1 MQIRLTVLGPPGG
14 PTAPHGCD
22 LLVTAPPGTP
32 LAAISGAL
40 AQAAQAGEGPV
51 VLYAGGD
58 RLDVQRSLL
67 GEPPLIDGAVLS
79 LHGPGP
85 APVPPDASTRLH
97 VVSGPDAGG
106 VHLLHGGRAG
116 VGRAE
121 DADIALDDPDVSRAH
136 CAVTVVPDGRVL
148 VADLDSTN
156 GTTVDGEPVGR
167 ESVPL
172 APGALL
178 RIGESGLR
186 LADEPPPAVPATAD
200 GEGRVR
206 VPTPD
211 AGPVVPFAPGEAAPP
226 AAPAPSTAVERQP
239 DEAPAAPRRRGG
251 LGAWA
256 RRFSAPR
263 PTGPA
268 TPEPAAPPA
277 PTPRLPDAWPDP
289 AALLL
294 TALGPGPRLW
304 ERAQGHPET
313 LTVRLGTADRSAGPG
328 AGPLRAV
335 PVTVSLL
342 EAGSLGLA
350 GPRPR
355 LTGLAR
361 AVLAQLTALH
371 APDRLDLVL
380 VSADRARPVETR
392 TAEWSW
398 LGWLPHVRPARGQ
411 DCRLL
416 LAHDP
421 EQAAARTGEL
431 LRRLDETLHEQAARR
446 AAGGSVDEAAG
457 GPYTVVVLDGDP
469 GTPELREAAER
480 LAAQGAAAGIHVLCL
495 AETPPA
501 SPTSPLTATFETAA
515 GQNPAF
521 RSCGAAALLTG
532 DVATSLRLLRVAGG
546 SPVGQGVPATVDAVS
561 PAWAERFAR
570 ALAPLRPDTP
580 SAEPHARVTA
590 PLPRTARLL
599 DELGLARA
607 TPASLLARWAAAADH
622 PGPPL
627 GPPGC
632 VQAVLGA
639 GRHGPVTVDL
649 AADQGAHLL
658 IEGPPGSGRTE
669 LLRALAASLCAA
681 ERPERLGLILL
692 DGGDTGGPGAG
703 EGLRSCTELPH
714 VTARLGAH
722 DPGVM
727 REFAQTLAAELKR
740 RAELLAP
747 AAAPTPSVPAPRAD
761 RTTAIARD
769 GAAARPGT
777 VSHRALTGETR
788 TAPTSIPTQQ
798 HAEVEAPP
806 SRTLRL
812 RTTPGAASEPSAAA
826 PPPRL
831 VVLVDDLDALLAPA
845 LGSPGRPSAGSVVRA
860 LEAVARDG
868 ERLGVHLIATTASME
883 RAAAT
888 ELARR
893 ALLRVTLDT
902 PLGGPED
909 PAPGR
914 GTLTAPDSELPVP
927 FQAGR
932 VSGRIP
938 RTATLRPTV
947 VALDWSRA
955 GDPPTRR
962 PVRELGNG
970 PTDLALLASA
980 LERAASGGR

>member
-798 HAEVEAPP
+798 HAEVKAPP